1 MTAIAIVTLLIL
13 ASIGSAF
20 LVYFKE
26 DADMTLT
33 LNKGFLIGI
42 AQMQTII
49 EDEKEVITRNSKLFF
64 EYDYSVFPEVQK
76 QMLAKVKE
84 LNIDFV

>member
-20 LVYFKE
+20 LVYFRE

-33 LNKGFLIGI
+33 LNKGFLLGI
-42 AQMQTII
+42 AQTQIII
-49 EDEKEVITRNSKLFF
+49 EEEKEI
-64 EYDYSVFPEVQK
+64 
-76 QMLAKVKE
+76 A
-84 LNIDFV
+84 

>member
-49 EDEKEVITRNSKLFF
+49 EDEKE
-64 EYDYSVFPEVQK
+64 
-76 QMLAKVKE
+76 
-84 LNIDFV
+84 IDFSYQVCLGVLIITLTWTRDVE